1 MNNHLVQNFTVHSKE
16 HKNLQKEEKH
26 MWAAILAAA
35 KALGSAA
42 VAWAIANKDVLIA
55 MGISKAIDY
64 LISLFG

>member
-1 MNNHLVQNFTVHSKE
+1 
-16 HKNLQKEEKH
+16 